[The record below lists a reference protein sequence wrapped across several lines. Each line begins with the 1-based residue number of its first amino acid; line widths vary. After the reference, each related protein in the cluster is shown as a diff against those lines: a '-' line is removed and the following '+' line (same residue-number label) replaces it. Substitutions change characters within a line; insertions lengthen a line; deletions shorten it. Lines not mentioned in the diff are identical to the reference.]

1 MIVQA
6 KQLYKTFIQA
16 GATVEV
22 LNGLDLEMKGGE
34 TVAIVG
40 QSGNGKSTL
49 LSLLAG
55 LDAPTKGTVEVADQ
69 ELGAMTEEELA
80 IFRSRN
86 VGIIFQQFHLMSN
99 LTALEN
105 VSLPL
110 EIMKAP
116 EAYTKAEIALQKV
129 GLIHRKNHFPY
140 QLSGG
145 EKQRVA
151 IARALVIQPKL
162 LLADEPSGSLD
173 TKTGTQVMQLLF
185 DLVKETGMTMLLVT
199 HNDELVKLCSRALLM
214 RDGKLY
220 PHALPQ

>member
-6 KQLYKTFIQA
+6 KQLYKTFMQA
-16 GATVEV
+16 GAAVEV
-22 LNGLDLEMKGGE
+22 LSGLDLEMNSGE

-40 QSGNGKSTL
+40 RSGNGKSTL

-55 LDAPTKGTVEVADQ
+55 LDTPTKGTVEVADQ

-86 VGIIFQQFHLMSN
+86 VGIVFQQFHLMSN

-116 EAYTKAEIALQKV
+116 EAYTKAEIALQRV
-129 GLIHRKNHFPY
+129 GLTARKSHFPY

-173 TKTGTQVMQLLF
+173 AKTGAQVMHLLF
-185 DLVKETGMTMLLVT
+185 ELVKETGMTMLLVT
-199 HNDELVKLCSRALLM
+199 HNSELVKLCSRALVL
-214 RDGKLY
+214 RDGMLF
-220 PHALPQ
+220 PLESH